1 MSPKRN
7 PNPNKNGL
15 EELFIVEEEEV
26 NSIEGKIQG
35 DKNISNTNEKDEFR
49 IFFWIML
56 KGMHDISHNI
66 IQLGK

>member
-1 MSPKRN
+1 MK
-7 PNPNKNGL
+7 KGL

-35 DKNISNTNEKDEFR
+35 DKNISNTNEKDKFR
-49 IFFWIML
+49 LFLGIML